1 MARFELMSERLLI
14 IATPLMISMNVG
26 GILSAVSSI
35 VIITY
40 YLSKLK
46 GEVVDVDYDG
56 SWKKY
61 LKSIFRL

>member
-46 GEVVDVDYDG
+46 REVVDVDHDG

-61 LKSIFRL
+61 IKSTFRL

>member
-1 MARFELMSERLLI
+1 MAKYELMSERLLI
-14 IATPLMISMNVG
+14 IVTPLMISMNVG
-26 GILSAVSSI
+26 GVLSAVSSI
-35 VIITY
+35 VIIIY

-46 GEVVDVDYDG
+46 REVVDVDYEK